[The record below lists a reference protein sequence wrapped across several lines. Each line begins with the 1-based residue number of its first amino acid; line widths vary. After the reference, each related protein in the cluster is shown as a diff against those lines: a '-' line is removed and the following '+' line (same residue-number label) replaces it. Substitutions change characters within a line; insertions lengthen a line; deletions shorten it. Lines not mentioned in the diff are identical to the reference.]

1 LDKYGGL
8 RLAVSAKCDTVKRL
22 SKKRKEA
29 CMNWICRR
37 DFLKLAGAG
46 GAFLITCRSGVSFA
60 AGGESVRFIQIS
72 DTHIGFSD
80 PAINP
85 EYATTLKKAVAAI
98 NAMEAQPDFVVFTGD
113 LTHTTD
119 DPVER
124 KKRLVEFK
132 NIVDG
137 LRVKDVRFLPG
148 EHDAALDKGEAYQE
162 VLGPMHY
169 AFTRNGV
176 AFLAVDNV
184 SDPSG
189 SVGDAQ
195 REWMGQELKKL
206 STTDPIV
213 ILTHRPLFDL
223 APDWDWATRDGAQ
236 VMELLTAHQNV
247 TVLYGHI
254 HQVHH
259 HETGR
264 IGHHAAAG
272 MMYPLPA
279 PMSVPKKGPIPW
291 DPAAP
296 YKGLGY
302 REARQS
308 AGAGVPALTEIPMA

>member
-1 LDKYGGL
+1 MN
-8 RLAVSAKCDTVKRL
+8 RL
-22 SKKRKEA
+22 
-29 CMNWICRR
+29 CRR
-37 DFLKLAGAG
+37 EFLKLAGAC
-46 GAFLITCRSGVSFA
+46 GAFCITCPSGIAFA
-60 AGGESVRFIQIS
+60 AGGESFFFIQLS

-80 PAINP
+80 PLINP
-85 EYATTLKKAVAAI
+85 EYATTLEKAVAAI
-98 NAMEAQPDFVVFTGD
+98 NAMEPQPGFVAFTGD

-119 DPVER
+119 DPMER
-124 KKRLVEFK
+124 KRRLTSFK
-132 NIVDG
+132 NIAKS

-148 EHDAALDKGEAYQE
+148 EHDAALDRGYAYQE
-162 VLGPMHY
+162 ILGPMHY
-169 AFTRNGV
+169 AFTHKGV

-189 SVGDAQ
+189 SVGGAQ
-195 REWMGQELKKL
+195 REWMARELKKL

-213 ILTHRPLFDL
+213 VLTHRPLFDL
-223 APDWDWATRDGAQ
+223 APDWDWATRDGTQ
-236 VMELLTAHQNV
+236 VLELLEPYQNV

-259 HETGR
+259 KQTGH

-279 PMSVPKKGPIPW
+279 PMSVPKKAPVPW

-302 REARQS
+302 REVKGN
-308 AGAGVPALTEIPMA
+308 AGEGAPVLMEIPMARV